1 MKSVSTVEEASSC
14 ILRIF
19 PRAVHQ
25 QGISMVVWD
34 KNEDDNDGGGGC
46 CCEWGWGCRLTMTIN
61 LHKTLFVF
69 VIVDYE
75 DR

>member
-14 ILRIF
+14 ILRIL

-34 KNEDDNDGGGGC
+34 KNKDDDGGGGGC
-46 CCEWGWGCRLTMTIN
+46 CECGWGCGLTMTIN

-69 VIVDYE
+69 VIVD
-75 DR
+75 